1 MSLRARVEQWR
12 RQNQPQALP
21 LAPRRAEV
29 DIDSKSL
36 SGSDDESEL
45 GPAGLPE
52 ETRSRSRSRA
62 SSKASASSPEPPTGF
77 GLESGR
83 QVVESGRQVVA
94 PGSQASAASSAGS
107 SGPGRSV
114 QPSFLVRKLIAST
127 SSPERPAA
135 ARVAGS
141 SERPIFPSIAWWTQP
156 LLDAVGWI
164 WDRRISCGLAR
175 CFAVE
180 EACAG
185 VGTGSLSG
193 IAMGV
198 PLSDA
203 RVYSDKKEHCRR
215 FLTEKLK
222 SLNGGHVGQ
231 SHVFQSMSDHARGEG
246 YCDLHGGIC
255 QLPDGQ
261 VADCLIMGPPCQAF
275 TSQHGQRAQGCAVHP
290 ACHTVM
296 GDGDDT
302 VLQLLQRRRPHS
314 FILENVMNFI
324 KADPV
329 SGLVP
334 VNVFMS
340 KLAEL
345 VVDGDGAPLYNG
357 VHIFQMDANNW
368 VTVSRPR
375 SLLFGSH

>member
-21 LAPRRAEV
+21 LAPQRTEV
-29 DIDSKSL
+29 DIDSKSV

-62 SSKASASSPEPPTGF
+62 SSKASASSPEPPTG
-77 GLESGR
+77 L
-83 QVVESGRQVVA
+83 ESGRQVVA
-94 PGSQASAASSAGS
+94 PGSQASAARSAGS
-107 SGPGRSV
+107 SGPGRSA

-127 SSPERPAA
+127 SSPESPAVA
-135 ARVAGS
+135 SVAGS
-141 SERPIFPSIAWWTQP
+141 SERPIFPSIAWWTRP
-156 LLDAVGWI
+156 LLDAVSWI
-164 WDRRISCGLAR
+164 WDRRISGGLAR
-175 CFAVE
+175 RFAVE

-222 SLNGGHVGQ
+222 SLNGGHIGK

-246 YCDLHGGIC
+246 FCDLHGGIC
-255 QLPDGQ
+255 QLPDEQ

-275 TSQHGQRAQGCAVHP
+275 TSQHGQRAQGCEVHP
-290 ACHTVM
+290 ACNTVM

-324 KADPV
+324 KVDPV

-345 VVDGDGAPLYNG
+345 VVDGDGAALYNG
-357 VHIFQMDANNW
+357 IHIFQLDACSW

-375 SLLFGSH
+375 SLHMFGSHCS